1 MLVALSHMCMSIS
14 ANDSMNKLWNLK
26 LVHQCKVEDLI
37 GYFIHR
43 NLNWFMKIMEY
54 KITYVI
60 EEVGI

>member
-1 MLVALSHMCMSIS
+1 MSIG
-14 ANDSMNKLWNLK
+14 AYDAMNKVWNLK

-60 EEVGI
+60 EEAGI